1 MARQSSK
8 QQFAMNLISKLSHGR
23 TVIPAGFR
31 QQLGIQD
38 GDQLV
43 WSVQGDA
50 LLMTTRR
57 AQLRKAQALFQSFAP
72 QGSPSVADELIA
84 ERRRVADSE

>member
-1 MARQSSK
+1 
-8 QQFAMNLISKLSHGR
+8 MNLISNLSHGR

-50 LLMTTRR
+50 LLVTTRR

-84 ERRRVADSE
+84 ERRTVADSE